1 MTVDAGKPFETMK
14 KTTRLKELINAPEIL
29 VMYPAHDALSARIAE
44 RAGAKAVTVGGFAA
58 SGVLLGQPDSSQL
71 TATELAK
78 FYEGICASVDI
89 PVFVD
94 ADTGFGG
101 VTNVIRTVKDFER
114 AGVAGLFI
122 EDQRFP
128 KRCGHTAGKDIIPSE
143 EMVPKLRAALD
154 SRTDED
160 FVIMGRTDALAVLGI
175 DDAIA
180 RAKLFLETGCDVVF
194 VEAPE
199 TTEQMRRICEEV
211 HGPVLANMVEFGR
224 SPLLDSGQLQELGF
238 AVAVWPVASVFVV
251 SRALEVLY
259 RTLQETGSTT
269 SLYDQMVDFEEYME
283 IVGLSELRDREARY
297 ERG

>member
-1 MTVDAGKPFETMK
+1 MK
-14 KTTRLKELINAPEIL
+14 KTTRLKEMINAPEIL
-29 VMYPAHDALSARIAE
+29 VMYPVHDALSARIAE
-44 RAGAKAVTVGGFAA
+44 QEGAKAVTVGGFAA

-122 EDQRFP
+122 EDQLFP
-128 KRCGHTAGKDIIPSE
+128 KRCGHTAGKEVISTE
-143 EMVPKLRAALD
+143 EMVSKLKAALD
-154 SRTDED
+154 NRTDED
-160 FVIMGRTDALAVLGI
+160 LVIMGRTDGLGVLGI
-175 DDAIA
+175 EDAIA
-180 RAKLFLETGCDVVF
+180 RANLYRETGCDIVF

-199 TTEQMRRICEEV
+199 TTSQMSRICEEV
-211 HGPVLANMVEFGR
+211 EGPVLANMIEFGL
-224 SPLLDSGQLQELGF
+224 SPLLDSHQLQELGF

-259 RTLQETGSTT
+259 RTMKETGSTT
-269 SLYDQMVDFEEYME
+269 SLHKQMVDFEGYMK
-283 IVGLSELRDREARY
+283 IVGLSDLRDTEARY
-297 ERG
+297 EKI